1 MRALR
6 VARLEQVED
15 ELVVGHQHERGLVH
29 DRDVVQFFV
38 RVAGRQNR
46 HGGLVHR
53 RPAHA
58 GVQIARREGRRRHA
72 ADTGP
77 TIEAVQELAR
87 AALILGYQPAREVER
102 ATGNVRVDVHAAGH
116 HDHARR
122 VDHAGARREIGVG
135 DDAAIDDA

>member
-1 MRALR
+1 M
-6 VARLEQVED
+6 
-15 ELVVGHQHERGLVH
+15 
-29 DRDVVQFFV
+29 QFFV

-87 AALILGYQPAREVER
+87 AALILGHQPAREVER

-135 DDAAIDDA
+135 DDAAIGDAQIFDDAVDAVRRIVDRATGDAKRVHRVIA